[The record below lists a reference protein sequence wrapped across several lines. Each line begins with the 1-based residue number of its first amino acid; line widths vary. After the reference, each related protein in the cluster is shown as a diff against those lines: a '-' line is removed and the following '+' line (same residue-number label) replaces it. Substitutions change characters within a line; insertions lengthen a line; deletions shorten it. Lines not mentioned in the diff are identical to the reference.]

1 MSRGDV
7 YLSEKESRRVY
18 VMERLLEGVVTVK
31 DASCVLGLSER
42 QIKRL
47 KAGVKER
54 GIAALAHGNR
64 GRKPKHATPKEVKEA
79 IVGFA
84 VGKYSGASY
93 QHMSELM
100 KEHDGIFVSAKTVGR
115 ILKEASIPNKHTHKA
130 SRRFN
135 SRFAVK
141 AEDKEQASRASPGV
155 DSLHKIICVKSY
167 RKASKNFK
175 NAHRAGLISINL
187 NYI

>member
-18 VMERLLEGVVTVK
+18 VIERLLEGVVMVK
-31 DASCVLGLSER
+31 DASCALGLSER

-79 IVGFA
+79 
-84 VGKYSGASY
+84 
-93 QHMSELM
+93 
-100 KEHDGIFVSAKTVGR
+100 
-115 ILKEASIPNKHTHKA
+115 SIPNKYTRKA
-130 SRRFN
+130 PRRLN

-141 AEDKEQASRASPGV
+141 AEDKEHAFRASPGV
-155 DSLHKIICVKSY
+155 DSLHKIICIKSY
-167 RKASKNFK
+167 RRASKNFK
-175 NAHRAGLISINL
+175 NAHRTGLISIHL